1 MIEKSDFNLQQQW
14 ITLHNNVEKS
24 ESLAL
29 ILKMLAVLVLV
40 AGLIAKLNV
49 IDIVL
54 LLLVLWLQE
63 GIWKTFQSRTESH
76 LLALEKASSD
86 NDEKFG
92 LSFYSEW
99 NESRPGIKK
108 LIFQYISNSLRPTV
122 AYPYVVLLLISFMP
136 KIISSMS

>member
-1 MIEKSDFNLQQQW
+1 
-14 ITLHNNVEKS
+14 
-24 ESLAL
+24 
-29 ILKMLAVLVLV
+29 MLAVLVLV